1 MTDEQKKMLLKTQQG
16 ELDAVK
22 LYQRLAE
29 IVKHEKGKNLFLE
42 VAADEGKHA
51 KLLKSY
57 TNTVLKPRGIKASV
71 VVFLYRLIGHNFVM
85 GLLQKGELKSIN
97 VYQGLVDDFPKIQ
110 EIIDDEAR
118 HAEIAKSLLI

>member
-1 MTDEQKKMLLKTQQG
+1 MTNEQKKVLLKTQQG

-29 IVKHEKGKNLFLE
+29 KVKDDKDKKVLLE

-51 KLLKSY
+51 AILKSF
-57 TNTVLKPRGIKASV
+57 TDTALKPKGTKASV
-71 VVFLYRLIGHNFVM
+71 LGFLYKLLGHNFVM
-85 GLLQKGELKSIN
+85 GLLQKGELKSID
-97 VYQGLVDDFPKIQ
+97 VYKDLVEDFPKIQ

-118 HAEIAKSLLI
+118 HAEIAKSLMR

>member
-1 MTDEQKKMLLKTQQG
+1 MTDEQKIMLLKAQQG

-57 TNTVLKPRGIKASV
+57 TNIALKPKGIKASV
-71 VVFLYRLIGHNFVM
+71 VVLLYKLIGHNFVM

-118 HAEIAKSLLI
+118 HAEIARALLI

>member
-42 VAADEGKHA
+42 VAVDEGKHA

-57 TNTVLKPRGIKASV
+57 TNTALKPRGIKASV
-71 VVFLYRLIGHNFVM
+71 VVLLYRLIGHNFVM

-97 VYQGLVDDFPKIQ
+97 VYQGLVNDFPKIQ

-118 HAEIAKSLLI
+118 HAEIARSLLR

>member
-1 MTDEQKKMLLKTQQG
+1 MTDEQKKMLLRTQQG

-51 KLLKSY
+51 KLFKSY
-57 TNTVLKPRGIKASV
+57 TNTALKPRGIKASV
-71 VVFLYRLIGHNFVM
+71 VVLLYKLIGHNFVM